1 MKKLSALII
10 LSLLFASNIFSQCV
24 MCRAVA
30 ESDLKDGTGF
40 ATGINEGIVYLMIF
54 PYLLIFLVAAFF
66 FKKQIK
72 EKIKALLKH

>member
-1 MKKLSALII
+1 MKKLSALAVILII
-10 LSLLFASNIFSQCV
+10 SVSNLFSQCV

-30 ESDLKDGTGF
+30 ESDLKEGTGF

-54 PYLLIFLVAAFF
+54 PYILIFLVAGFF

-72 EKIKALLKH
+72 EKIKTLLKH

>member
-1 MKKLSALII
+1 
-10 LSLLFASNIFSQCV
+10 

-40 ATGINEGIVYLMIF
+40 ATGINEGIVYLMFF

-72 EKIKALLKH
+72 EKIKTFLKH